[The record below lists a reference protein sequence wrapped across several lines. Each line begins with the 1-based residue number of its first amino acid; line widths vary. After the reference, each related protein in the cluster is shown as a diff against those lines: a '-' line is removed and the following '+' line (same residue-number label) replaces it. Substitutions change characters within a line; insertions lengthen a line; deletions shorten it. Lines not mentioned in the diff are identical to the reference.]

1 MLLRKKT
8 YNHNH
13 SNRNTPLMAGDRP
26 TDLYPLIFDSSYR
39 LAPEHVFPVPLD
51 DCVTATKHFMKNAA
65 DFGVDANRVV
75 IAGKCG
81 GQ

>member
-1 MLLRKKT
+1 
-8 YNHNH
+8 
-13 SNRNTPLMAGDRP
+13 MAGDRDFIMHP
-26 TDLYPLIFDSSYR
+26 VIFDSSYR

-51 DCVTATKHFMKNAA
+51 DCVTATKHFTKNAA
-65 DFGVDANRVV
+65 DFGVDSNRVV

>member
-1 MLLRKKT
+1 MLLRKI

-13 SNRNTPLMAGDRP
+13 SNHNTPLMAGDRDFIMHP
-26 TDLYPLIFDSSYR
+26 VIFDSSYR

-65 DFGVDANRVV
+65 DFGVDSNRVV